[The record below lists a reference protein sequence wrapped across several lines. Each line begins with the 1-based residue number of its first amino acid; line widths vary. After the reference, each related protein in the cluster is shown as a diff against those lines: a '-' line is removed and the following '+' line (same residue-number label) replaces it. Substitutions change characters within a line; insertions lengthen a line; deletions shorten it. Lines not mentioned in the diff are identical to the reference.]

1 MNRDVPNI
9 RHLRAFLA
17 VAESRSISAASRK
30 VFISQPAI
38 TQAIAKMEKTLGV
51 ALFDRRPDGVFPTE
65 AGSLFHDRVER
76 MLRHLQAGVAEALK
90 ASGRRTAKS
99 LQTLDQNLT
108 GVQLRALIAISEAAN
123 FSLAARAVGIS
134 QPSLHRA
141 ARDLEHL
148 AGVPLFEK
156 ANSGILLTRPGA
168 ILAMQ
173 ARLAL
178 VEYEQGLEELGEWR
192 GEDSGG
198 IVIGSM
204 PLSRTFL
211 LPTAITML
219 TRERPDARIEVV
231 DGPYE
236 DMLGALRRGDLD
248 LLIGALRDPLP
259 IGDIVQEPLFDD
271 PLAVVARPGHPLF
284 SHKGAL
290 TPAELGRWPW
300 VVPRRG
306 TPTRSHFEALFHEAG
321 MAVPDAV
328 VETGSVILI
337 RGLLENSDRLTLISL
352 HQIRHE
358 MQWGLLSPLPLD
370 LSRSARPIGLTVRKD
385 WRPTATQGRFLTLL
399 REAGQVV
406 HST

>member
-1 MNRDVPNI
+1 MNKDVPNI

-17 VAESRSISAASRK
+17 VAESQSISAASRR

-38 TQAIAKMEKTLGV
+38 TQAIAKMEKALGV
-51 ALFDRRPDGVFPTE
+51 ALFDRRPEGVFLTE
-65 AGSLFHDRVER
+65 AGGLFHDRVER
-76 MLRHLQAGVAEALK
+76 MLRHLQAGVAEAMK
-90 ASGRRTAKS
+90 AAGRRTAKS
-99 LQTLDQNLT
+99 MQSLDQNLT

-156 ANSGILLTRPGA
+156 ANRGILLTKPGE

-173 ARLAL
+173 GRLAL

-198 IVIGSM
+198 IVVGSM

-236 DMLGALRRGDLD
+236 DLLNGLRRGELD

-259 IGDIVQEPLFDD
+259 IGDIVQEPLFND
-271 PLAVVARPGHPLF
+271 PLAVVARVGHPLHAR
-284 SHKGAL
+284 SGA
-290 TPAELGRWPW
+290 PEVAELARWPW

-306 TPTRSHFEALFHEAG
+306 TPSRAHFEALFADAG
-321 MAVPDAV
+321 VAVPAAL
-328 VETGSVILI
+328 VETGSAILI
-337 RGLLENSDRLTLISL
+337 RGLLESSDRLTLISL

-358 MQWGLLSPLPLD
+358 MQWGLLAPLPLD
-370 LSRSARPIGLTVRKD
+370 LPGTARPIGLTVRKD
-385 WRPTATQGRFLTLL
+385 WRPTATQARFLTLL

-406 HST
+406 HAT

>member
-1 MNRDVPNI
+1 MNREVPNI
-9 RHLRAFLA
+9 RHLRAFVA

-38 TQAIAKMEKTLGV
+38 TQAIAKMEKTLG
-51 ALFDRRPDGVFPTE
+51 ATLFDRRPDGVFPTE

-76 MLRHLQAGVAEALK
+76 MLRHLQTGVAEAMK

-156 ANSGILLTRPGA
+156 ANRGILLTKPGE

-198 IVIGSM
+198 IVVGSM

-211 LPTAITML
+211 LPTTITKL
-219 TRERPDARIEVV
+219 SRERPDARIEVI

-236 DMLGALRRGDLD
+236 DLLGGLRRGDLD

-259 IGDIVQEPLFDD
+259 IADIVQEPLFSD
-271 PLAVVARPGHPLF
+271 PLAVVARAGHPLF
-284 SHKGAL
+284 SHKGPPD
-290 TPAELGRWPW
+290 PAELARWPW

-306 TPTRSHFEALFHEAG
+306 TPTRTHFEALFADAGEA
-321 MAVPDAV
+321 PPQAV
-328 VETGSVILI
+328 VETGSAILI

-358 MQWGLLSPLPLD
+358 MQWGLLAPLPLN
-370 LSRSARPIGLTVRKD
+370 LPGTERPIGLTIRKD
-385 WRPTATQGRFLTLL
+385 WRPTATQARFLILL
-399 REAGQVV
+399 REAGQVI